1 MSEPTTGRFE
11 PTDREAWLA
20 LVKKELKG
28 AEYRSLDWN
37 HPELGAIEPYPAH
50 HAGYAQLTLP
60 PRSYQ
65 AEIGFW
71 EIRQAFNPQTDTNEE
86 VLKALMAGVNHI
98 VISVDAET
106 TTEQLHKLLD
116 GVYLNMVS
124 VSFIGQN
131 AAQGRSIFLA
141 WSAELQTPSILTGS
155 VLFDPIFEA
164 FRNNTIAS
172 ELQTQLSHHCG
183 AIAHT
188 KAAMRTIGIGASQLF
203 EAGGGDAL
211 EVAAALMVGSE
222 YLDAI
227 CASGGTVDDWAPK
240 FEFELAAGQSYFL
253 TIAKFRA
260 LRHLWA
266 HVIERHQPKHACSVV
281 TWINAETSQRHFS
294 SNDPHNNLLRLTTS
308 ALGALTG
315 GCDSLLVSPFTP
327 WEFSR
332 ESRRWSRNIH
342 HLLADESGINPNED
356 CGSGSRYIE
365 HLTTQFIEKVMFYLN
380 EVEACGGINTS
391 AGLNWLKANVSAHR
405 QALIHRVQTKEH
417 AIIGVNL
424 FPPQSSSIEPHP
436 MTDHWLTPVRL
447 PYFLFDQ
454 VKNS

>member
-1 MSEPTTGRFE
+1 MSEPKLGRFE

-28 AEYRSLDWN
+28 AEYSTLDWK
-37 HPELGAIEPYPAH
+37 HPELGAIEPYPVHQAE
-50 HAGYAQLTLP
+50 YAQLTLP
-60 PRSYQ
+60 PRSYR

-98 VISVDAET
+98 AISVDAET

-116 GVYLNMVS
+116 GVYLNMVN
-124 VSFIGQN
+124 VSFVGQN
-131 AAQGRSIFLA
+131 ADQARTLFLA

-164 FRNNTIAS
+164 FRNNTTAN
-172 ELQTQLSHHCG
+172 ELQTQLSDHCE

-211 EVAAALMVGSE
+211 EVAAALLVGSE
-222 YLDAI
+222 YISAL
-227 CASGGTVDDWAPK
+227 CATGGTVDDWAPK

-253 TIAKFRA
+253 TLAKFRA

-266 HVIERHQPKHACSVV
+266 HVIEHHQPKHACTVV
-281 TWINAETSQRHFS
+281 TWISAVTSQRHYS
-294 SNDPHNNLLRLTTS
+294 SNDQHNNLLRSTTS

-327 WEFSR
+327 WEVSS
-332 ESRRWSRNIH
+332 ESRRWARNIH
-342 HLLADESGINPNED
+342 HLLADEAGINPNED

-365 HLTTQFIEKVMFYLN
+365 HLTTKLIEKVMRYLN
-380 EVEACGGINTS
+380 EVETCGGINTS
-391 AGLNWLKANVSAHR
+391 AGLNWLKANATEQR
-405 QALIHRVQTKEH
+405 QALIDRVQTKEH
-417 AIIGVNL
+417 AIIGANL
-424 FPPQSSSIEPHP
+424 FPPQTSSIEPHP
-436 MTDHWLTPVRL
+436 KTDHWLTPVRL